1 MLCVINVESIFSEA
15 LFGDDD
21 VGKENEWWVV
31 APPPQRSLVGG
42 SGIPVPLI
50 PCLNV
55 MSNNSKGYPNF
66 QYVLYLR
73 ASTVRKISK
82 S

>member
-31 APPPQRSLVGG
+31 APPP
-42 SGIPVPLI
+42 P
-50 PCLNV
+50 
-55 MSNNSKGYPNF
+55 KGHSSAVAAF
-66 QYVLYLR
+66 QYLLYH
-73 ASTVRKISK
+73 V
-82 S
+82 